1 LRTHPAATAT
11 AVIAEWFLAL
21 SMDPWGRSSFTD
33 KIASRLVEDGLLRPV
48 TNVTQPEWIIPA
60 IKMSQT
66 PCRLHC
72 YFVHFVIDHK
82 T

>member
-11 AVIAEWFLAL
+11 TVIAEWFLAL

-48 TNVTQPEWIIPA
+48 TNVT
-60 IKMSQT
+60 
-66 PCRLHC
+66 
-72 YFVHFVIDHK
+72 
-82 T
+82 